1 MANDVV
7 RNLGP
12 GANGSFS
19 YDSVGNAEDLYDILT
34 NIDPVKT
41 KFLSGFGTA
50 DPATSTNFQWF
61 TERLRPP
68 QDNAH
73 LEKEDYKFAEI
84 GSQEGLENFIQHFQN
99 SGYVTD
105 TQNRIKKAFRR
116 GTSEFNA
123 AVDHAIRGQGDDIEF
138 MIVKSAV
145 AQFENP
151 GVTPARSGGIPYF
164 MKQNELKATV
174 ENASGIVTL
183 SEVSESKPVDLQT
196 GDFIYFTAETMPTGW
211 EANRAYYI
219 RIETGAEKLKNKFK
233 VYASLEDAVDGT
245 SGKEIK
251 PSDDGTNVVVI
262 RRNVVTKGGSK
273 FSLEDINLVLEM
285 IYRRGGGGNQMYMS
299 LRNKRNFS
307 KMVNEKITA
316 NRPSD
321 KPMSQ
326 YSDAATAYESDF
338 GTVVARAHH
347 LYSDNRIDIL
357 DMQYWDLKWLARTHE
372 VTGLAKTG
380 TYEKFVV
387 ESAVGVKA
395 TAPQASGAIV
405 NIGEGA

>member
-12 GANGSFS
+12 GSNGSFS
-19 YDSVGNAEDLYDILT
+19 YDSVGNAEDMYDILT

-41 KFLSGFGTA
+41 KFLTGFGTA
-50 DPATSTNFQWF
+50 EPATSTNFHWW

-73 LEKEDYKFAEI
+73 LEKEDYEFAEI
-84 GSQEGLENFIQHFQN
+84 GSQEGLTNYIQHFQN
-99 SGYVTD
+99 TGFVTD

-138 MIVKSAV
+138 MIVKSAT

-151 GVTPARSGGIPYF
+151 GVTAARSGGIPYF
-164 MKQNELKATV
+164 MRQNELQATI
-174 ENASGIVTL
+174 ASETGIVTL
-183 SEVSESKPVDLQT
+183 TGVSESNPVDLQT
-196 GDFIYFTAETMPTGW
+196 GDFVYFTADTMPTGMV
-211 EANRAYYI
+211 ANRAYYI
-219 RIETGAEKLKNKFK
+219 RIESDAVKLKNKFK
-233 VYASLEDAVDGT
+233 IYDSLEAAVDGKPDT
-245 SGKEIK
+245 EIK
-251 PSDDGTNVVVI
+251 PTDTGTGLTVV
-262 RRNVVTKGGSK
+262 RRNVVSKGNSK
-273 FSLEDINLVLEM
+273 FTLEDINTVLEM
-285 IYRRGGGGNQMYMS
+285 IYRRGGNGNQMYMS

-326 YSDAATAYESDF
+326 YNDAATAYESDF

-347 LYSDNRIDIL
+347 LYPDNRLDIL
-357 DMQYWDLKWLARTHE
+357 DMQYWDLKWLAKTHE
-372 VTGLAKTG
+372 VQGLAKTG

-387 ESAVGVKA
+387 ESALGVQA
-395 TAPQASGAIV
+395 TAPQASGSIV